1 MFKKIIF
8 DIAVSAASELEVPP
22 EVLFSSNREE
32 VASARYAIV
41 GAMSEYFSDAQ
52 LTVALPVGR
61 KCINKIRNCY
71 RRRLCRWSDRQLL
84 ETARSVCAQM
94 LADGAESALTY
105 WLTQCLNKTAAAA
118 SQQRRPKNL

>member
-8 DIAVSAASELEVPP
+8 NIVVAAASELEVPT

-32 VASARYAIV
+32 VASVRYAIV
-41 GAMSEYFSDAQ
+41 GALSEYFSDAQ
-52 LTVALPVGR
+52 LAEALPVGR

-84 ETARSVCAQM
+84 ESVRCVCAQM
-94 LADGAESALTY
+94 LAQPTS
-105 WLTQCLNKTAAAA
+105 
-118 SQQRRPKNL
+118 

>member
-41 GAMSEYFSDAQ
+41 GALSEYFSDAQ
-52 LTVALPVGR
+52 LAVALPVGR

-84 ETARSVCAQM
+84 EQSRSVCAQM
-94 LADGAESALTY
+94 LADGAESALTKG
-105 WLTQCLNKTAAAA
+105 T
-118 SQQRRPKNL
+118 

>member
-94 LADGAESALTY
+94 LADGAESALTKG
-105 WLTQCLNKTAAAA
+105 T
-118 SQQRRPKNL
+118 